1 MYNTWHDI
9 TLSQYSQI
17 YNILTDETLSEE
29 DKIVLITTELFNVD
43 ILNTEFSL
51 VANKLKIVTNLLGQ
65 EIPTGIVPE
74 QYVIN
79 DTEYVLTKDL
89 SKITTAQYFDYMNYM
104 NGEIKNVNNYHE
116 FLSIF
121 LIPKGKTYNNG
132 YDIIKVKKDIL
143 SLSIVDALG
152 IADFFLT
159 SYKNL
164 LKIFRKY
171 LVWEALTMKGVTMK
185 EKKEI
190 IKKIVGDFSL

>member
-1 MYNTWHDI
+1 MYDTWHDI
-9 TLSQYSQI
+9 SLSQYTQI
-17 YNILTDETLSEE
+17 YNIITDETLSEE

-51 VANKLKIVTNLLGQ
+51 VADKLKIVTNLLGQ
-65 EIPTGIVPE
+65 EIPIGIVPE

-89 SKITTAQYFDYMNYM
+89 SKITTAQFMDYMNYM
-104 NGEIKNVNNYHE
+104 NGDMKNVNTYHD

-132 YDIIKVKKDIL
+132 YDIVKLKKDIL
-143 SLSIVDALG
+143 SLSIVDVLG

-171 LVWEALTMKGVTMK
+171 LVWEALTMKGVKMK
-185 EKKEI
+185 EKKKL
-190 IKKIVGDFSL
+190 IKKILGDYSL